1 MLKIPGKRL
10 ALCGRMKVSSAALQ
24 NPRSGPQ
31 QREWGPG
38 VGACVSLG
46 FRLTRKR
53 KELSPYHSVVPK
65 MAICG
70 HEWVRKAPM
79 HMPTQVSAAP
89 VVSSQKPGNGAKP
102 CATSPLEFSAVV
114 HVIGP
119 TLLAILVHAVG
130 WGGFD
135 GSKTSHCACVIINA
149 CMCVCACLRV
159 CVRNKGAGR
168 TECERIRS
176 VKGQCTPRLSCTH
189 T

>member
-130 WGGFD
+130 WGGRVRWVENE
-135 GSKTSHCACVIINA
+135 SL
-149 CMCVCACLRV
+149 CVCHHKCMHV
-159 CVRNKGAGR
+159 CVCLLARVRA
-168 TECERIRS
+168 
-176 VKGQCTPRLSCTH
+176 
-189 T
+189 